1 MTRKKEVHGTISSLP
16 ARPAIWRCP
25 IGVGHDKE
33 RGSGMTREGEGQDGR
48 EKGFPE
54 RGAFGEWVLFD
65 VMCLLLLSSYA
76 ADTGHIITGLIAVL
90 STDIS
95 NCLTINCSFVLIC
108 LIIRIIE

>member
-1 MTRKKEVHGTISSLP
+1 MLTIWDFHPLEH
-16 ARPAIWRCP
+16 ARA
-25 IGVGHDKE
+25 GHTKNSPK
-33 RGSGMTREGEGQDGR
+33 GGLSGNG
-48 EKGFPE
+48 
-54 RGAFGEWVLFD
+54 VLFD